1 MRGRQR
7 GRKHVTQRGQ
17 ALLLLIIALWLL
29 VACRGQPFRVTR
41 EPVVV
46 RLVAADSCGA
56 AAQAVADV
64 YRQEHPWVTVEVNV
78 FNSAIAERMLRT
90 EEADLA
96 ILSVIQPVA
105 GEEPLWTLPLTHD
118 GVAVIVH
125 SASPV
130 TDGNVAYLQEVFRGR
145 IQEWEGV
152 VLAVVSR
159 EEGSGTRAWFEQMVM
174 GHHRVTHNAIVMPA
188 GADVVEYVSQTP
200 GAIGYVSTFQV
211 GAAATAGKVRLLPV
225 DGVSPTPR
233 TIYDGSY
240 PLTRPIYLA
249 TRSEPDGEVRALSQW
264 LLGPEAQSIFQEY
277 AHFDL
282 PPRSPSGESAG
293 LEQVCLHAE

>member
-1 MRGRQR
+1 MRSKQDLA
-7 GRKHVTQRGQ
+7 QRGQ
-17 ALLLLIIALWLL
+17 VLLLLVVALSLL
-29 VACRGQPFRVTR
+29 AACQGQPFRVTR
-41 EPVVV
+41 EPVTI

-56 AAQAVADV
+56 AAQAIADA
-64 YRQEHPWVTVEVNV
+64 YRQEHPWVTVEVTV
-78 FNSAIAERMLRT
+78 FNSAIAERMLRAGET
-90 EEADLA
+90 DLA
-96 ILSVIQPVA
+96 ILSVVQHVA
-105 GEEPLWTLPLTHD
+105 GEEPLWTLPITHD

-125 SASPV
+125 PTSPV
-130 TDGNVAYLQEVFRGR
+130 DDGNVAYLQEIFRGR

-159 EEGSGTRAWFEQMVM
+159 EEGSSTRAWFEQMVM
-174 GHHRVTHNAIVMPA
+174 GHHRVTHNAIVMPS

-225 DGVSPTPR
+225 EGVLPTPR

-249 TRSEPDGEVRALSQW
+249 TRREPDGEERTLSQW
-264 LLGPEAQSIFQEY
+264 LLGPKAQSIFQEY
-277 AHFDL
+277 ANFDL
-282 PPRSPSGESAG
+282 AAHSTTDNSN
-293 LEQVCLHAE
+293 